1 MILMPRLTVL
11 LLLSFLLLSV
21 ASLAQSSRITGS
33 IADTSEK
40 KNLGNGSVLLLRP
53 ADSILVGHTRT
64 NAAGRFQMTVP
75 PGHYIILVTYPAY
88 ADYVDTLFLKDS
100 GAVTL
105 PTIGLVL
112 KAKLLETVVVSGN
125 KGAVRIKGDTTEF
138 NADSFKT
145 QAGANVEDLLKK
157 LPGIQVDKNGKI
169 TAQGEAV
176 KKVLVDGEEFFGDDP
191 TLVTQNLRA
200 DMVDKVQVYDK
211 KSDQASFTGIDDG
224 QREKTINLK
233 LKNDKKMGYFG
244 RVTGDL
250 GTDGYYD
257 EQLMANYFKKK
268 KKLAAYGI
276 ISNTGKTGLN
286 WNERD
291 TYGQSFADNLDVDA
305 STGSISFTST
315 SNNDDLDS
323 WSGQYE
329 GQGKPSVKTGGLH
342 FNDKWSDDN
351 ISLNGNYKF
360 MQLNVAGNSV
370 TNSQNILPGSTFYN
384 NTNQNFRNQITRHTA
399 DGNYEVKF
407 DSTSSLKIQATGGT
421 DQKNTFNQYHSDY
434 LASDSSM
441 INQNDRT
448 TTTSGEKKILN
459 SYLLWRK
466 KLPKGRTISVAVRE
480 NFTDDRSTGWLYS
493 NTHFYRNGAPWYDSL
508 VDQQKDFHTVTSL
521 IDSKATMTQP
531 LSKTSFLVANYG
543 VVLNNSHSNRDSYNK
558 GTGGKYVALDSLFSN
573 DYKYNVLTNRGGL
586 SYTMIKK
593 KFRFAVGSDVGF
605 TQFDQRDLVADT
617 SGHRHFVNWYP
628 AANFT
633 WSFTNM
639 RRLGFYYNGSTVQP
653 QVTQIQPIYTNE
665 DPLNI
670 TIGNPGLKPKFANQF
685 RLFFND
691 YKVLTDR
698 GIWASV
704 NYSFTQNDIASSVD
718 LDTTTGKRV
727 NQYINV
733 HGNYRVG
740 GYLNYSFKWKGP
752 DLRFEFNGNMNN
764 SGNVSY
770 VNGVAN
776 KTRTQGYTLG
786 NGIYKSKEK
795 KYDIGVRFNAT
806 YTLSRNTSNTGIS
819 TEYWTYQIQPEG
831 NLFLPLKFQIH
842 ADADINLRQKTPVF
856 TTNNNVALINGW
868 IGKKFLKNDAL
879 LIKAAVNDLL
889 NQNVGFNRNVNSNF
903 ISQNTYTTIKRYFMF
918 SVVWNFTKA
927 GTPMPQQRN

>member
-1 MILMPRLTVL
+1 MPRLTVL
-11 LLLSFLLLSV
+11 LLSFLLFSV
-21 ASLAQSSRITGS
+21 AVMAQSSRVSGT
-33 IADTSEK
+33 IADTTEK
-40 KNLGNGSVLLLRP
+40 KSLINGSVLLLRP
-53 ADSILVGHTRT
+53 TDSILVRHTRT
-64 NAAGRFQMTVP
+64 TAGGHFQLTAP
-75 PGHYIILVTYPAY
+75 PGHYILLVTYPSY
-88 ADYVDTLFLKDS
+88 ADYVDTLVIKDS
-100 GAVTL
+100 GAVVLPIIGMTL
-105 PTIGLVL
+105 
-112 KAKLLETVVVSGN
+112 KSKLLETVVVSGN

-211 KSDQASFTGIDDG
+211 KSDQATFTGIDDG

-233 LKNDKKMGYFG
+233 LKNDKKLGYFG
-244 RVTGDL
+244 RVTGGI

-268 KKLAAYGI
+268 EKISAYGI

-286 WNERD
+286 WGERD
-291 TYGQSFADNLDVDA
+291 SYGQSFADNIDVDQN
-305 STGSISFTST
+305 TGSFNFTST
-315 SNNDDLDS
+315 GNNDELDS

-342 FNDKWSDDN
+342 FNNKWSDDN
-351 ISLNGNYKF
+351 ISLNGNYKYL
-360 MQLNVAGNSV
+360 QLNVAGNNV
-370 TNSQNILPGSTFYN
+370 TNSENILPTSISFN
-384 NTNQNFRNQITRHTA
+384 NQTQNFRNQITRHTA

-421 DQKNTFNQYHSDY
+421 DHKTTFNEFHNDY
-434 LASDSSM
+434 LGNDTSL
-441 INQNDRT
+441 INHNDRI
-448 TTTSGEKKILN
+448 TSTVGDKNILN
-459 SYLLWRK
+459 SYLIWRK
-466 KLPKGRTISVAVRE
+466 KLAKGRTISVAVRE
-480 NFTDDRSTGWLYS
+480 NYTDDKSTGSLYS
-493 NTHFYRNGAPWYDSL
+493 NTQFYDKGGPTYDSL
-508 VDQQKDFHTVTSL
+508 VDQLKDFHTVTTL
-521 IDSKATMTQP
+521 IDSRATFTQP

-543 VVLNNSHSNRDSYNK
+543 VVINNSHSNRDSYNK
-558 GTGGKYVALDSLFSN
+558 GFGGKYIVLDSLFSN
-573 DYKYNVLTNRGGL
+573 DYKYNVFTHRGGL
-586 SYTMIKK
+586 GYTMIKK
-593 KFRFAVGSDVGF
+593 KFRFALGSDVGF

-628 AANFT
+628 NANFT

-639 RRLGFYYNGSTVQP
+639 RRLGFNYNGRTDQP

-670 TIGNPGLKPKFANQF
+670 TIGNPALKPKFTNQF

-698 GIWASV
+698 GIWV
-704 NYSFTQNDIASSVD
+704 GINYSFTENDIASKVTIDPDS
-718 LDTTTGKRV
+718 GKRV

-733 HGNYRVG
+733 QGDYRLNG
-740 GYLNYSFKWKGP
+740 WANYSFKWKKP
-752 DLRFEFNGNMNN
+752 DLRFNINGNVNN

-770 VNGVAN
+770 INGVAN
-776 KTRTQGYTLG
+776 KTRSQTYTAGYG
-786 NGIYKSKEK
+786 VYKSKEK
-795 KYDIGVRFNAT
+795 KYDFGVQFNAS
-806 YTLSRNTSNTGIS
+806 YTESRSTVNTGIS
-819 TEYWTYQIQPEG
+819 TKYWTYQINPET
-831 NLFLPLKFQIH
+831 NWFLPLKFQIH
-842 ADADINLRQKTPVF
+842 AEADINLREKTPIF
-856 TTNNNVALINGW
+856 PNNNNVALVNGW

-879 LIKAAVNDLL
+879 LIKVAVNDLF
-889 NQNVGFNRNVNSNF
+889 NQNIGFNRNVNSNF
-903 ISQNTYTTIKRYFMF
+903 ISQSTYTTIRRYGMF

-927 GTPMPQQRN
+927 GTPMPPQR

>member
-1 MILMPRLTVL
+1 MPRLTVL
-11 LLLSFLLLSV
+11 LLSIFLSSS
-21 ASLAQSSRITGS
+21 AALAQSSRISGT
-33 IADTSEK
+33 IADTTEK
-40 KNLGNGSVLLLRP
+40 KSLTNGSVLLLRP
-53 ADSILVGHTRT
+53 SDSILVSHTRT
-64 NAAGRFQMTVP
+64 TAGGHFQLIAPT
-75 PGHYIILVTYPAY
+75 GHYIILVRYPSY
-88 ADYVDTLFLKDS
+88 ADYVDTLFIRDS
-100 GAVTL
+100 GAIVL
-105 PTIGLVL
+105 PTIGMTL
-112 KAKLLETVVVSGN
+112 KSKLLETVVVSGN

-145 QAGANVEDLLKK
+145 QAGASVEDLLKK

-244 RVTGDL
+244 RLTGGV

-268 KKLAAYGI
+268 EKLSAYGI

-286 WNERD
+286 WGERD
-291 TYGQSFADNLDVDA
+291 TYGQSFVDNIDVDQN
-305 STGSISFTST
+305 TGSFNFTST
-315 SNNDDLDS
+315 GNNDELDS

-342 FNDKWSDDN
+342 FNNKWSDDN
-351 ISLNGNYKF
+351 ISLNGNYKYL
-360 MQLNVAGNSV
+360 QLNVAGNTV
-370 TNSQNILPGSTFYN
+370 TNTENILN
-384 NTNQNFRNQITRHTA
+384 NSISFNNQTQNFRNEITRHTA

-421 DQKNTFNQYHSDY
+421 DHKTTFNEFHSDY
-434 LASDSSM
+434 LGSDSSL
-441 INQNDRT
+441 INHNDRI
-448 TTTSGEKKILN
+448 TSTGGDKNILN
-459 SYLLWRK
+459 SYLIWRK
-466 KLPKGRTISVAVRE
+466 KLAKGRTISMAVRE
-480 NFTDDRSTGWLYS
+480 NYTDDKSAGFLYS
-493 NTHFYRNGAPWYDSL
+493 NTQFYPKGAPSYDSL
-508 VDQQKDFHTVTSL
+508 VDQLKDFHTVTTL
-521 IDSKATMTQP
+521 VDTRATFTQP

-558 GTGGKYVALDSLFSN
+558 GFGGKYMLLDSLFSN
-573 DYKYNVLTNRGGL
+573 DYKYNVFTHRGGL
-586 SYTMIKK
+586 GYTLIKK
-593 KFRFAVGSDVGF
+593 KLRFALGSDVGL

-628 AANFT
+628 NANFT
-633 WSFTNM
+633 WSFSNM
-639 RRLGFYYNGSTVQP
+639 RRLGFNYNGRTDQP
-653 QVTQIQPIYTNE
+653 QLTQIQPIYTNE

-670 TIGNPGLKPKFANQF
+670 TIGNPALKPKFTNQF

-698 GIWASV
+698 GIWAGI
-704 NYSFTQNDIASSVD
+704 NYSITENDIANSVTIN
-718 LDTTTGKRV
+718 LDSGKRV

-733 HGNYRVG
+733 QGNYRLS
-740 GYLNYSFKWKGP
+740 GYLNYSFKWAKS
-752 DLRFEFNGNMNN
+752 DLRFDINGNANN

-770 VNGVAN
+770 INGAAN
-776 KTRTQGYTLG
+776 KTRSATYTLG
-786 NGIYKSKEK
+786 TGIYKSKEK
-795 KYDIGVRFNAT
+795 KFDIGVRFNASHT
-806 YTLSRNTSNTGIS
+806 ESRSTVNTGIS
-819 TEYWTYQIQPEG
+819 TSYWTYQIQPEG

-842 ADADINLRQKTPVF
+842 ADADINLRQKTPIF
-856 TTNNNVALINGW
+856 TTNNNVALVNGW

-879 LIKAAVNDLL
+879 LIKVAVNDLF
-889 NQNVGFNRNVNSNF
+889 NQNIGFNRNVNSNF
-903 ISQNTYTTIKRYFMF
+903 ISQSTYTTIKRYGML

-927 GTPMPQQRN
+927 GTPMPPQR